1 MGGQFP
7 ALSEYFRSA
16 HRTQHCPE
24 QIGQFGVTLITES
37 LHFRKQE
44 GHCHEEQWPLE
55 LFSCL
60 TGPWL
65 LTALSAFESDLNTSV
80 SDVLA
85 MPVYPLVCLFS

>member
-7 ALSEYFRSA
+7 ALSECFRSA
-16 HRTQHCPE
+16 HCTQHCPE
-24 QIGQFGVTLITES
+24 LIGQFGVTLIRES

-44 GHCHEEQWPLE
+44 GHCHEEQWPFG

-60 TGPWL
+60 MGPWP

-85 MPVYPLVCLFS
+85 MPVYSLVCLFS